1 MENNKA
7 ELNMRYTASELK
19 KRLENEI
26 PVMKADLV
34 LLTKVAPGF
43 SPMVVHNISLC
54 VPERVYLFLE
64 PTLRLYKA
72 ALPNR
77 KSKFFGLIKQ
87 ERTED
92 EKQMEKRI
100 DFIEDLISREH
111 ALYNEQL
118 EDAKADIK
126 AEKKAFKDEQA
137 AAAKEGRTLAER
149 KITPLSERIEHFRHV
164 EVDVYEFIFPLVS
177 LANRGVIELDDS
189 FVDEYSRMR
198 ELAIKIYE
206 EFIPKREKALET
218 CNQILASATE

>member
-1 MENNKA
+1 MENNKP

-19 KRLENEI
+19 KRLEKEI
-26 PVMKADLV
+26 PAMKQDLES
-34 LLTKVAPGF
+34 LKKMPQGFTPLTA
-43 SPMVVHNISLC
+43 HNISVC
-54 VPERVYLFLE
+54 VSERVYLYLE

-72 ALPNR
+72 ALPKQ
-77 KSKFFGLIKQ
+77 KSKFFGLIKE

-126 AEKKAFKDEQA
+126 AEKKAFKEEQA
-137 AAAKEGRTLAER
+137 AAAKEGRTLEER

-164 EVDVYEFIFPLVS
+164 DVDVYEFIFPLVA
-177 LANRGVIELDDS
+177 LANRGVIELDDR
-189 FVDEYSRMR
+189 FVDECNHMR